1 MQKIEK
7 SEARIN
13 PLLLIII
20 IYILTIYFAHFLQ
33 AVYPRLIARLFLI
46 LLGFFILLQVFL

>member
-1 MQKIEK
+1 MQEIEK

-33 AVYPRLIARLFLI
+33 AVYSHFLLF
-46 LLGFFILLQVFL
+46 F